1 MKIGDADL
9 ENIEAWAVFLGV
21 SMFFV
26 VAPGFEWVLKNV
38 FFSFFIAGLCF
49 LNALMHLICLRRT
62 KVHLFPAI
70 TMVIVGIM
78 IPIVAIWQGRLFHGR
93 CPF

>member
-38 FFSFFIAGLCF
+38 FFSFFIA
-49 LNALMHLICLRRT
+49 
-62 KVHLFPAI
+62 
-70 TMVIVGIM
+70 
-78 IPIVAIWQGRLFHGR
+78 
-93 CPF
+93 